1 MRRVKS
7 GKRFENN
14 FKKSVPSDIFFYRF
28 KDGSSAWGGNDK
40 VRFQSSNICDC
51 ELFDGNRLY
60 LLELKSIK
68 GKSIPFGNIREN
80 QLKELSE
87 AQKFKNIIA
96 GIVIEFNEL
105 ERAFFIDIKNV
116 IEFMKTSDRKSI
128 PLDYLEIEGIEIEVT
143 KKKVN
148 CNFNIR
154 KLLNE
159 I

>member
-51 ELFDGNRLY
+51 ELFDGSRLY

-105 ERAFFIDIKNV
+105 DRVFFMHINDITDFIRA
-116 IEFMKTSDRKSI
+116 SDRKSI
-128 PLDYLEIEGIEIEVT
+128 PLDYFKEKGIEIEVI
-143 KKKVN
+143 KKRVN
-148 CNFNIR
+148 NGFNVK
-154 KLLNE
+154 KLLLD

>member
-1 MRRVKS
+1 MKT

-51 ELFDGNRLY
+51 ELFDGSRLY
-60 LLELKSIK
+60 LFELKSTK
-68 GKSIPFGNIREN
+68 GKSIPFTNIRDN
-80 QLKELSE
+80 QLKELTE
-87 AQKFKNIIA
+87 ASKFKNIIA

-105 ERAFFIDIKNV
+105 ERAFFIDITKV

-128 PLDYLEIEGIEIEVT
+128 PLDYFKEKGIEIEVI
-143 KKKVN
+143 KKRVN
-148 CNFNIR
+148 NGFNVK
-154 KLLNE
+154 KLLLD

>member
-1 MRRVKS
+1 MKS

-14 FKKSVPSDIFFYRF
+14 FKKSVPSNIFYYRF
-28 KDGSSAWGGNDK
+28 KDGTASWDK
-40 VRFQSSNICDC
+40 GSLTRFQQKNICDC
-51 ELFDGNRLY
+51 ELFDGSRLY
-60 LLELKSIK
+60 LFELKSIK
-68 GKSIPFGNIREN
+68 GKSIPFNNIREN

-105 ERAFFIDIKNV
+105 DRAFFIDIKNV
-116 IEFMKTSDRKSI
+116 IEFMNTSDRKSI

-154 KLLNE
+154 KLLNK

>member
-1 MRRVKS
+1 MKS

-14 FKKSVPSDIFFYRF
+14 FKKSVPSNIFFYRF
-28 KDGSSAWGGNDK
+28 KDGTASWDK
-40 VRFQSSNICDC
+40 GSLTRFQQKNICDC
-51 ELFDGNRLY
+51 MLFDGSRLY
-60 LLELKSIK
+60 LFELKSIK
-68 GKSIPFGNIREN
+68 GKSIPFSNIREN
-80 QLKELSE
+80 QLKELSK

-105 ERAFFIDIKNV
+105 DRAFFIDIKNV
-116 IEFMKTSDRKSI
+116 IEFMNTSDRKSI

>member
-1 MRRVKS
+1 MKS

-14 FKKSVPSDIFFYRF
+14 FKKSVPSNIFFYRF

-68 GKSIPFGNIREN
+68 GKSIPFSNIREN

-105 ERAFFIDIKNV
+105 DRAFFMHIDNV
-116 IEFMKTSDRKSI
+116 IEFMLNGGRKSI
-128 PLDYLEIEGIEIEVT
+128 PLAYCKEKGIEIEVE
-143 KKKVN
+143 KKRVN
-148 CNFNIR
+148 NSFNIKR
-154 KLLNE
+154 LLDE